1 MLNNF
6 WINHKVKRL
15 ATIEINHLLNKFVG
29 RKVQPADQLFV
40 SMRKTVLKYFTKH
53 PEHIKHFK
61 LNQDQFVY
69 NFVIEEHLGQVT
81 FVSFVA

>member
-40 SMRKTVLKYFTKH
+40 SMRKTVLKYFVKH
-53 PEHIKHFK
+53 PEHIKHF
-61 LNQDQFVY
+61 
-69 NFVIEEHLGQVT
+69 IEEQLGQVT
-81 FVSFVA
+81 SVSFVA